1 MEFFLG
7 GAFPDIVPVHF
18 TPPAGTDGIGTRLKM
33 GIRRWKLEPTNK
45 AIPTVTEKDRIRK

>member
-33 GIRRWKLEPTNK
+33 GIKRRWKLEPTNK
-45 AIPTVTEKDRIRK
+45 SYTQSDGKG